1 MRGKLYLTP
10 ASRSACAQA
19 RQAYKPIEGHSQQDV
34 IEKVINS
41 LEGGGGTTIEP
52 VLRKVSNLMRN
63 KDIIVIF
70 SDFCIWDWEDDDVQ
84 ELLRDLASRASV
96 AVLVSTDA
104 EPDPM
109 PEGWIF
115 VKVEI
120 ERD

>member
-1 MRGKLYLTP
+1 
-10 ASRSACAQA
+10 
-19 RQAYKPIEGHSQQDV
+19 
-34 IEKVINS
+34 
-41 LEGGGGTTIEP
+41 
-52 VLRKVSNLMRN
+52 MRN

-115 VKVEI
+115 VKVDISEN
-120 ERD
+120 